1 MRKILAIGW
10 ANTRRFLRQR
20 ANLFFVFVF
29 PVLIILLLGMMYGGG
44 LGYRIGVHVA
54 GEGGPLTA
62 DLVAALDD
70 LDDITVATY
79 DSEAA
84 LTEAVQRGRV
94 TAGVL
99 IPAGYDDALTG
110 GGSVEV
116 GVVARPS
123 DQNAMLARETVR
135 DVVSRQA
142 TPIRAARFAAEQ
154 GAAYFTDALPVAQ
167 ALAGQ
172 EAAITVAYSQAG
184 DSAFEDFDKLG
195 TFDLG
200 ASQELVLFMFLTSLT
215 AAADL
220 ILTRKLGVAR
230 RMLSTP
236 TSTGVIVGGEV
247 AGRFG
252 VALVQG
258 VYIMVGTLLLFGVNW
273 GDPLGAIAILML
285 FALVGS
291 GAAMLSGAL
300 FRNEQQAGGIGVLL
314 GLGLAAI
321 GGAMAPIEVFPPAM
335 KTAALFT
342 PHAWAIDAFSELV
355 RRDGGFLDILP
366 QLGVLAAFAAFFM
379 GLATW
384 RLHRVLT
391 R

>member
-1 MRKILAIGW
+1 MRKVLAIGS
-10 ANTRRFLRQR
+10 ANTRRFLRER

-44 LGYRIGVHVA
+44 MGYRIGVHVA
-54 GEGGPLTA
+54 GAGGPLA
-62 DLVAALDD
+62 ANLVAALDELED
-70 LDDITVATY
+70 ADVSTY
-79 DSEAA
+79 PTEAA
-84 LTEAVQRGRV
+84 LTDAVQRGSV
-94 TAGVL
+94 VAGVL
-99 IPAGYDDALTG
+99 IPANYDDALTG
-110 GGSVEV
+110 GGSAEV

-123 DQNAMLARETVR
+123 DQNAMLAREAVR

-142 TPIRAARFAAEQ
+142 TPIRAARFATEE
-154 GAAYFTDALPVAQ
+154 GAASFADALPMAQ
-167 ALAGQ
+167 VLAGQ
-172 EAAITVAYSQAG
+172 ETAITVTYTQAG
-184 DSAFEDFDKLG
+184 ESVFEGFDKLG

-236 TSTGVIVGGEV
+236 TSTGVILGGEV

-258 VYIMVGTLLLFGVNW
+258 IYIMVGTLLLFGVSW
-273 GDPLGAIAILML
+273 GDPLGAIAILVL

-291 GAAMLSGAL
+291 GAAMLSGSL

-321 GGAMAPIEVFPPAM
+321 GGAMVPIELFPPAM
-335 KTAALFT
+335 KTVALFT
-342 PHAWAIDAFSELV
+342 PHAWAVDAFSELV

-384 RLHRVLT
+384 RLRRVLT

>member
-1 MRKILAIGW
+1 MRKVLAIGW

-20 ANLFFVFVF
+20 SNLFFVFVF
-29 PVLIILLLGMMYGGG
+29 PILIILLLGMMYGGG
-44 LGYRIGVHVA
+44 MGYRIGVHVA
-54 GEGGPLTA
+54 GEGGPLA
-62 DLVAALDD
+62 SELVAALDTLED
-70 LDDITVATY
+70 VSVNTY
-79 DSEAA
+79 DSEMA
-84 LTEAVQRGRV
+84 LTDAVQRGKV
-94 TAGVL
+94 TAGVVV
-99 IPAGYDDALTG
+99 PPDYDAALAG

-116 GVVARPS
+116 GVVARPT

-154 GAAYFTDALPVAQ
+154 GAAYFTDALPVAR

-172 EAAITVAYSQAG
+172 EAAITVAYSRAG
-184 DSAFEDFDKLG
+184 ESLFEGFEKLG

-230 RMLSTP
+230 RMLSTS
-236 TSTGVIVGGEV
+236 TSTAVIVGGEV

-258 VYIMVGTLLLFGVNW
+258 IYIMVGTLLLFGVNW
-273 GDPLGAIAILML
+273 GDPLGAIAILVL

-291 GAAMLSGAL
+291 GAAMLSGSL
-300 FRNEQQAGGIGVLL
+300 FRNEQQAGGVGVLL

-342 PHAWAIDAFSELV
+342 PHAWAIDAFTELV
-355 RRDGGFLDILP
+355 RRDGGLLDILP
-366 QLGVLAAFAAFFM
+366 QLGVLAAFAACFM
-379 GLATW
+379 MLATW

>member
-1 MRKILAIGW
+1 MRKVWAIGW
-10 ANTRRFLRQR
+10 ANTVRFLRQR
-20 ANLFFVFVF
+20 TNIFFTFVF
-29 PVLIILLLGMMYGGG
+29 PIFLILLMGMIFGSYSES
-44 LGYRIGVHVA
+44 RIGVHVA
-54 GEGGPLTA
+54 GDGGPLA
-62 DLVAALDD
+62 SALVEALDELDD
-70 LDDITVATY
+70 LAVVSY
-79 DSEAA
+79 DSEVAM
-84 LTEAVQRGRV
+84 TGAVERGAV

-99 IPAGYDDALTG
+99 VPEGYDAALMG
-110 GGSVEV
+110 GGSAEV
-116 GVVARPS
+116 GILTRPA
-123 DQNAMLARETVR
+123 DQNGMLARETVR
-135 DVVSRQA
+135 DVVARQGI
-142 TPIRAARFAAEQ
+142 PIRAARFSVEQ
-154 GAAYFTDALPVAQ
+154 GQVSFSQ
-167 ALAGQ
+167 ALAVARVVAGQ
-172 EAAITVAYSQAG
+172 EAGITVSYSRAG
-184 DSAFEDFDKLG
+184 ESVFEGFENLG
-195 TFDLG
+195 TFDVG
-200 ASQELVLFMFLTSLT
+200 APAMLVLFMFLNSLA

-258 VYIMVGTLLLFGVNW
+258 VYIMVGTLLLFRVNW
-273 GDPLGAIAILML
+273 GDPLGAIAILVL

-321 GGAMAPIEVFPPAM
+321 GGCMAPIEVFPPAM

-342 PHAWAIDAFSELV
+342 PHAWAIDAFSELI
-355 RRDGGFLDILP
+355 RRDGGLVDILP
-366 QLGVLAAFAAFFM
+366 QLGVLVAFAAFFM
-379 GLATW
+379 VLAAW
-384 RLHRVLT
+384 RLRRVLT

>member
-1 MRKILAIGW
+1 MRKVLAIGW
-10 ANTRRFLRQR
+10 ANTKRFLRQR
-20 ANLFFVFVF
+20 ANIFFVFVF

-44 LGYRIGVHVA
+44 FATRIGVHVA
-54 GEGGPLTA
+54 GEEGPLAA
-62 DLVAALDD
+62 DLVGSLDD
-70 LDDITVATY
+70 LADVAVERY
-79 DSEAA
+79 ESAEA
-84 LTEAVQRGRV
+84 LTDAVQRGAV

-99 IPAGYDDALTG
+99 IPEGYDDALTG
-110 GGSVEV
+110 GAAVAV
-116 GVVARPS
+116 DLIARPE
-123 DQNAMLARETVR
+123 DQNGMLAREAVG
-135 DVVSRQA
+135 DVVARQA
-142 TPIRAARFAAEQ
+142 APIRAARFAVDR
-154 GAAYFTDALPVAQ
+154 GAATFGH
-167 ALAGQ
+167 ALAVGRIVADR
-172 EAAITVAYSQAG
+172 EATVTVAYTQAG
-184 DSAFEDFDKLG
+184 ESVFEDFAKLG

-200 ASQELVLFMFLTSLT
+200 ASQELVLFVFLTSLT

-236 TSTGVIVGGEV
+236 TSTGLIVGGEV

-273 GDPLGAIAILML
+273 GDPLGAIAILVL

-314 GLGLAAI
+314 SLGLAAV

-335 KTAALFT
+335 KTVALFT
-342 PHAWAIDAFSELV
+342 PHAWAIDAFGELV
-355 RRDGGFLDILP
+355 RHDGGLLDILP
-366 QLGVLAAFAAFFM
+366 QLGVLLAFAAFFM
-379 GLATW
+379 GLAAW
-384 RLHRVLT
+384 RLRRVLT

>member
-1 MRKILAIGW
+1 VRKILAIGW

-20 ANLFFVFVF
+20 SNIFFVFVF
-29 PVLIILLLGMMYGGG
+29 PVLIILLLGMMYGGAG
-44 LGYRIGVHVA
+44 EARIGVHVA
-54 GEGGPLTA
+54 GGGGALA
-62 DLVAALDD
+62 SDLVASLED
-70 LDDITVATY
+70 LEDIAVTTF
-79 DSEAA
+79 DSEGA
-84 LTEAVQRGRV
+84 LTEAVQRGAV

-99 IPAGYDDALTG
+99 VPEGYDAALMG
-110 GGSVEV
+110 GASAEV
-116 GVVARPS
+116 GIVTRPA
-123 DQNAMLARETVR
+123 DQNGMLATETVR
-135 DVVSRQA
+135 DVVARQA
-142 TPIRAARFAAEQ
+142 TPIRAARFVSQQ
-154 GAAYFTDALPVAQ
+154 GAASFADALGVAQ
-167 ALAGQ
+167 VVVAHETG
-172 EAAITVAYSQAG
+172 ISVAYSQAG
-184 DSAFEDFDKLG
+184 ESLFEGFENLG
-195 TFDLG
+195 TFDMG
-200 ASQELVLFMFLTSLT
+200 ASQELVLFMFLTSLA

-236 TSTGVIVGGEV
+236 TSTGVIVAGEM

-273 GDPLGAIAILML
+273 GDPLGAIVILVL

-300 FRNEQQAGGIGVLL
+300 FRNEQQAGGVGVLL

-321 GGAMAPIEVFPPAM
+321 GGAMAPIELFPPAM
-335 KTAALFT
+335 KTVALFT
-342 PHAWAIDAFSELV
+342 PHAWAIDAFAELV
-355 RRDGGFLDILP
+355 RRNGGLLDILP
-366 QLGVLAAFAAFFM
+366 QLGVLAAFAGFFLV
-379 GLATW
+379 LATW

>member
-1 MRKILAIGW
+1 MRKVLAVGW

-20 ANLFFVFVF
+20 SNLFFVFVF
-29 PVLIILLLGMMYGGG
+29 PILIILLLGMMYGGG
-44 LGYRIGVHVA
+44 LGYRVGVHVA
-54 GEGGPLTA
+54 GAGGPLA
-62 DLVAALDD
+62 ASLVAALDD
-70 LDDITVATY
+70 LDDISVTTY
-79 DSEAA
+79 DSEVA

-94 TAGVL
+94 AAGVL
-99 IPAGYDDALTG
+99 VPADYDAALMG
-110 GGSVEV
+110 GASAEV
-116 GVVARPS
+116 GVVARTS

-135 DVVSRQA
+135 DVVARQA
-142 TPIRAARFAAEQ
+142 TPIRAARFTAEQ
-154 GAAYFTDALPVAQ
+154 GAAYFIDALPVAQ

-172 EAAITVAYSQAG
+172 EAAIVVAYSQAG
-184 DSAFEDFDKLG
+184 ASAFEDFANLG

-236 TSTGVIVGGEV
+236 TATSVIMGGEV

-258 VYIMVGTLLLFGVNW
+258 IYIMAGTLLLFGVNW
-273 GDPLGAIAILML
+273 GDPLGAIVILVL

-291 GAAMLSGAL
+291 GAAMLSGSL

-321 GGAMAPIEVFPPAM
+321 GGAMAPIELFPPAM

-355 RRDGGFLDILP
+355 RREGGFLDILP
-366 QLGVLAAFAAFFM
+366 QLGVLAGFAAFFM

-384 RLHRVLT
+384 RLRRVLT

>member
-1 MRKILAIGW
+1 MRKVLAIGW
-10 ANTRRFLRQR
+10 ANTKRFLRQR
-20 ANLFFVFVF
+20 SNIFFVFVF
-29 PVLIILLLGMMYGGG
+29 PVLLILLLGMMYGGG
-44 LGYRIGVHVA
+44 NEARIAVHVA
-54 GEGGPLTA
+54 GAGGPLAA
-62 DLVAALDD
+62 DLMEALDD
-70 LDDITVATY
+70 LEDVAVVTY
-79 DSEAA
+79 DSQAA
-84 LTEAVQRGRV
+84 LTEAVQRARV

-99 IPAGYDDALTG
+99 VPEGYDDALMG
-110 GGSVEV
+110 GGSAEV
-116 GVVARPS
+116 GLVTRPN
-123 DQNAMLARETVR
+123 DQNGMLAREAVR
-135 DVVSRQA
+135 DVVARQA
-142 TPIRAARFAAEQ
+142 APIRAARFAVDQ
-154 GAAYFTDALPVAQ
+154 GAASFSQ
-167 ALAGQ
+167 ALVVGQ
-172 EAAITVAYSQAG
+172 IVAEREAAIRVTYTQAG
-184 DSAFEDFDKLG
+184 ESVFEDFSKLG

-273 GDPLGAIAILML
+273 GDPLGAIAILVV

-314 GLGLAAI
+314 GMGLAAI
-321 GGAMAPIEVFPPAM
+321 GGAMAPIEVFPDSM
-335 KTAALFT
+335 KTLARFT

-366 QLGVLAAFAAFFM
+366 QLGVLAAFAAVFM
-379 GLATW
+379 ALATW

>member
-1 MRKILAIGW
+1 MRKVLAIGW

-44 LGYRIGVHVA
+44 VDTRIGVHVGGA
-54 GEGGPLTA
+54 GGPLASSLTA
-62 DLVAALDD
+62 DLDALEN
-70 LDDITVATY
+70 VEVVSY
-79 DSEAA
+79 DSPAV
-84 LTEAVQRGRV
+84 LTEAVQRGGV

-99 IPAGYDDALTG
+99 VPEGYDSGLLAG
-110 GGSVEV
+110 EFVEV
-116 GVVARPS
+116 GFVLKPG
-123 DQNAMLARETVR
+123 DQNGMLLRETVR
-135 DVVSRQA
+135 EVVARQA
-142 TPIRAARFAAEQ
+142 APIRAARFAAEQ
-154 GAAYFTDALPVAQ
+154 GAASFEEALPVAE
-167 ALAGQ
+167 AVAGG
-172 EAAITVAYSQAG
+172 EAAVTVTYTQAG
-184 DSAFEDFDKLG
+184 ESVFADWENMG

-236 TSTGVIVGGEV
+236 TSTAVIVGGEV

-258 VYIMVGTLLLFGVNW
+258 IYIMVGTLLLFGVNW
-273 GDPLGAIAILML
+273 GDPLGAIAILVM

-291 GAAMLSGAL
+291 GAAMLSGSV
-300 FRNEQQAGGIGVLL
+300 FRNEQQAGGLGVLL
-314 GLGLAAI
+314 GLGLAAV
-321 GGAMAPIEVFPPAM
+321 GGAMVPIEIFPATM
-335 KTAALFT
+335 KTIAQFT
-342 PHAWAIDAFSELV
+342 PHYWAINAFGELV

-366 QLGVLAAFAAFFM
+366 QLGVLAAFAACFM
-379 GLATW
+379 LLATW

-391 R
+391 H

>member
-20 ANLFFVFVF
+20 SNIFFVFVF
-29 PVLIILLLGMMYGGG
+29 PVLIILMLGMMYGGG
-44 LGYRIGVHVA
+44 FDTRIGVH
-54 GEGGPLTA
+54 GSDDGPLAA
-62 DLVAALDD
+62 DLASALENLEDIAVVAFD
-70 LDDITVATY
+70 TP
-79 DSEAA
+79 EA

-99 IPAGYDDALTG
+99 IPPGYDAGLLG
-110 GGSVEV
+110 GETVEV
-116 GVVARPS
+116 GFVTRPN
-123 DQNAMLARETVR
+123 DQNGMLIQQTVQE
-135 DVVSRQA
+135 VVDTAGTS
-142 TPIRAARFAAEQ
+142 IRAARFVAAQ
-154 GAAYFTDALPVAQ
+154 GVATFEAALPVARLI
-167 ALAGQ
+167 AAREPSLA
-172 EAAITVAYSQAG
+172 VAYEAEGESVFA
-184 DSAFEDFDKLG
+184 DFENMG

-200 ASQELVLFMFLTSLT
+200 AAHQLVLFMFLTSLT

-258 VYIMVGTLLLFGVNW
+258 VYILVGTLLIFGVNW
-273 GDPLGAIAILML
+273 GDPLGAIAILVL

-300 FRNEQQAGGIGVLL
+300 FRNEQQAGGLGVLF
-314 GLGLAAI
+314 GLGLAAV
-321 GGAMAPIEVFPPAM
+321 GGAMVPIELFPATM
-335 KTAALFT
+335 KTIAQFT
-342 PHAWAIDAFSELV
+342 PHYWAIDAFTELV
-355 RRDGGFLDILP
+355 RRGGNILDILP
-366 QLGVLAAFAAFFM
+366 QLGMLAAFAAFFLV
-379 GLATW
+379 LATW
-384 RLHRVLT
+384 RLRRVLT
-391 R
+391 H

>member
-1 MRKILAIGW
+1 MRKMLAIGW
-10 ANTRRFLRQR
+10 ANTLRFLRQR

-54 GEGGPLTA
+54 GGGGPLA
-62 DLVAALDD
+62 ANLVAALDD
-70 LDDITVATY
+70 LDDISVTAY
-79 DSEAA
+79 DSQTA
-84 LTEAVQRGRV
+84 LTEAVQRGKV

-99 IPAGYDDALTG
+99 VPEGYDAALMG
-110 GGSVEV
+110 GASAEV
-116 GVVARPS
+116 GVVARTS

-135 DVVSRQA
+135 DVVARQA
-142 TPIRAARFAAEQ
+142 APIRAARFAAEQ
-154 GAAYFTDALPVAQ
+154 GAAPFTDALPVAQ
-167 ALAGQ
+167 ALARR
-172 EAAITVAYSQAG
+172 ETAITVVYSRAG
-184 DSAFEDFDKLG
+184 ESAFEDFDKLG

-236 TSTGVIVGGEV
+236 TSTGVIMGGEV

-258 VYIMVGTLLLFGVNW
+258 IYIMVGTLLLFGVNW
-273 GDPLGAIAILML
+273 GDPLGAIAILVL

-291 GAAMLSGAL
+291 GAAMLSGSL

-342 PHAWAIDAFSELV
+342 PHAWAVDAFAELV

-366 QLGVLAAFAAFFM
+366 QLGVLAAFAAVFM